1 MHSPFSLYIRKILAN
16 LGSKYPSNNSLLLSM
31 HWNKTCVLSTFECQI
46 YTLLLTSIEI
56 TDSSAQEMKNEK
68 SHTNPSNMTCS

>member
-1 MHSPFSLYIRKILAN
+1 MRSLFSLYIWKILAN
-16 LGSKYPSNNSLLLSM
+16 LGSKDPSNNSPLLNM
-31 HWNKTCVLSTFECQI
+31 YWNKTHVLSTFECQI

-56 TDSSAQEMKNEK
+56 TDSSAQEMKSEK